1 MRLFIILGNQLF
13 NPNYLKNFKDHIFYM
28 AEDYE
33 LCTYEKH
40 HKLKILL
47 FLSSMRSHADQLKK
61 KKFKLEYSKID
72 SNDFKKDYLE
82 CNISYPTF
90 SIVVKIGVADIA
102 F

>member
-13 NPNYLKNFKDHIFYM
+13 NPQYFKDYKDHTFYM

-47 FLSSMRSHADQLKK
+47 FLSSMRSFKDELVAKNYKVIYEDINT
-61 KKFKLEYSKID
+61 KFKKLY
-72 SNDFKKDYLE
+72 
-82 CNISYPTF
+82 
-90 SIVVKIGVADIA
+90 
-102 F
+102 